1 MLRQQLANIEDDTES
16 LGNETEVG
24 TVLTVSDGVVRA
36 YGLRNAEA
44 GELLQFDNGME
55 AIVMNLE
62 EDNVGAV
69 LLGPTANIEEGDIV
83 KRTGRIA
90 NIPVSEAMIGRVV
103 DTLGNPI
110 DGKGDIKG
118 EVLHMPLERKAPGVI
133 FRQPVNEP
141 LQTGLK
147 AVDAM
152 IPIGRGQREL
162 IIGDRQTGKTSIA
175 IDTIINQ
182 RANYEAFLKAFERLP
197 DQLPEFTL
205 KTWHGLVDY
214 VTVYAEDDIRFTFK
228 NGQEVKA

>member
-110 DGKGDIKG
+110 DGKGDNNIAEGFHKPRIACYG
-118 EVLHMPLERKAPGVI
+118 QLR
-133 FRQPVNEP
+133 RQRP
-141 LQTGLK
+141 
-147 AVDAM
+147 
-152 IPIGRGQREL
+152 
-162 IIGDRQTGKTSIA
+162 
-175 IDTIINQ
+175 
-182 RANYEAFLKAFERLP
+182 
-197 DQLPEFTL
+197 
-205 KTWHGLVDY
+205 
-214 VTVYAEDDIRFTFK
+214 
-228 NGQEVKA
+228 